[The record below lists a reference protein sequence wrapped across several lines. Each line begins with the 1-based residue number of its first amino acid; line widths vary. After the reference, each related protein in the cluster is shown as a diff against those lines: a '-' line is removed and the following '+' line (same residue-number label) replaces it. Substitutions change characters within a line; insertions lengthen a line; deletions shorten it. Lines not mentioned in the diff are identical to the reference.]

1 MPAWTR
7 ALSRRIRGAPR
18 IVWHAEYRLPLTSI
32 AARTGLDPRRPELVV
47 DALVE
52 LGVIA
57 ESDLLS
63 PESVTWADLARVHT
77 PEWVEALTQPE
88 TLASVFAVDA
98 WDIPGD
104 ALLDSLRR
112 ICGGTLLAA
121 RRALEDRAP
130 VLNLS
135 GGFHHAAPGSGGGFC
150 AVNDIAVAIAAL
162 RETGF
167 TGRVV
172 VLDLDAHPPD
182 GLAACVDATVWI
194 GSLSGTV
201 WEAPPHVDE
210 VHVPHDGRDDAY
222 LTALDPLLQR
232 MPRAALTFVLAGGDV
247 RAGDPLGG
255 LRLTEVGVRHR
266 DQRVLDRLAG
276 SASVW
281 LPGGGYR
288 PDAWRVLTGTALVL
302 AGHGRLE
309 LRPDFDPMRA
319 RFRRVGRGLSDAF
332 GGVDLDAED
341 VDSLL
346 GPRRRDEAPRFLD
359 RYTRA
364 AVELALERYGLAEP
378 VRRLG
383 YRDLRAEIDRAE
395 LGDRFRLY
403 GTAAGTEHLL
413 AESVLARGT
422 VGESPVLFVHWLTLR
437 HPLGAFR
444 SGGAPFPGQEVPGLG
459 LAREAGELHRRIA
472 ERLGLA
478 GVAMRPAWLH
488 VAYAVRDRMRFVDPE
503 EQRRFE
509 AVLAQAAGV
518 PLPKLSA
525 LAHEG
530 KVLLDGQPWRWP
542 AALMVEWLTL
552 PSPA

>member
-1 MPAWTR
+1 M
-7 ALSRRIRGAPR
+7 
-18 IVWHAEYRLPLTSI
+18 WHAEYRLPLTSI

-52 LGVIA
+52 LGVVTEA
-57 ESDLLS
+57 DLLS
-63 PESVTWADLARVHT
+63 PDAVTWADLARVHT
-77 PEWVEALTQPE
+77 PEWLEALTQPE

-98 WDIPGD
+98 WDIPSD

-121 RRALEDRAP
+121 RRALADHAP

-150 AVNDIAVAIAAL
+150 AVNDIAVAVAGL
-162 RETGF
+162 RASGF
-167 TGRVV
+167 TGTLA

-182 GLAACVDATVWI
+182 GLSACLDATTWI
-194 GSLSGTV
+194 GSISGTT
-201 WEAPPHVDE
+201 WAAPAYVDE
-210 VHVPHDGRDDAY
+210 VHVPQGVGDGVY
-222 LTALDPLLQR
+222 LAALDKLLQR
-232 MPRAALTFVLAGGDV
+232 MPRAGLVFILAGGDV

-255 LRLTEVGVRHR
+255 LGLTEAGVRQR
-266 DQRVLDRLAG
+266 DRRVLDALAG
-276 SASVW
+276 APSVW

-288 PDAWRVLTGTALVL
+288 PDAWRVLAGTALVL
-302 AGHGRLE
+302 AGHGGLE
-309 LRPDFDPMRA
+309 LRGDFDPMRA
-319 RFRRVGRGLSDAF
+319 RFRRVSRGLTDLF
-332 GGVDLDAED
+332 GGIELGTED
-341 VDSLL
+341 VDGLL
-346 GPRRRDEAPRFLD
+346 GPRRDETPRFLD

-364 AVELALERYGLAEP
+364 AVELALERYGIAEP

-383 YRDLRAEIDRAE
+383 YRELRAEIDRAE

-403 GTAAGTEHLL
+403 GTAAGAEHLL

-422 VGESPVLFVHWLTLR
+422 VGDTPVLFVHWLTLR

-444 SGGAPFPGQEVPGLG
+444 SGSAPFPGQEVPGLG
-459 LAREAGELHRRIA
+459 LAREASELHRRIA

-509 AVLAQAAGV
+509 AVLRDYVDV
-518 PLPKLSA
+518 PMPKLSA
-525 LAHEG
+525 LAHDGQLTLEG
-530 KVLLDGQPWRWP
+530 KPWRWP

-552 PSPA
+552 PPPT